1 MCNLEGGELILECA
15 ESFPNSVRWGL
26 EWIRSAGFVFL
37 AWAGGHCC
45 EWHEIRGVR
54 SGADGISILESR
66 WVGYV
71 VRGLLTAE
79 DESLVMFQL
88 DLEGSLTRYRSEAR
102 RLLRVRET
110 MTFTLHHF
118 PKSKVS

>member
-45 EWHEIRGVR
+45 EWDEIRGEKWCGWDQHIGIEVGGICGER
-54 SGADGISILESR
+54 FADC
-66 WVGYV
+66 
-71 VRGLLTAE
+71 
-79 DESLVMFQL
+79 
-88 DLEGSLTRYRSEAR
+88 
-102 RLLRVRET
+102 
-110 MTFTLHHF
+110 
-118 PKSKVS
+118 